1 MLFRSNLGIAG
12 NRVFLPDGVGPS
24 ATSRF
29 NRDVAAQSGAKW
41 VVFLEGINDLRN
53 NPDVP
58 AEEIIAAHKQIIERA
73 HALGLKIYG
82 ATLTP
87 FEGSGPTWTPVTEA
101 TRTAVNTWIRT
112 SKSYDAVID
121 FDAVARDPGHPTQ
134 LVEQNQSGD
143 HLHPNDAGY
152 RMMGNAVGLDLFRFG
167 VRTPRAGR

>member
-1 MLFRSNLGIAG
+1 MCS
-12 NRVFLPDGVGPS
+12 S
-24 ATSRF
+24 
-29 NRDVAAQSGAKW
+29 
-41 VVFLEGINDLRN
+41 DLRN

>member
-1 MLFRSNLGIAG
+1 MPAAISQTETPTRAG
-12 NRVFLPDGVGPS
+12 
-24 ATSRF
+24 A
-29 NRDVAAQSGAKW
+29 
-41 VVFLEGINDLRN
+41 
-53 NPDVP
+53 
-58 AEEIIAAHKQIIERA
+58 
-73 HALGLKIYG
+73 
-82 ATLTP
+82 
-87 FEGSGPTWTPVTEA
+87 SGPPVTEA